1 MKKNWGIIFALI
13 LNVVLLIQ
21 VIRLDGKVDALEEKI
36 AVQSRD
42 TRDFLYDWE
51 DRVYYTVQEA
61 VKNATKQAVDF
72 SFTPAGI
79 DKAKRS
85 LLADLSVTLREWSA
99 DTQVTMLVTL
109 NGSVT
114 EIPMTHEAAGVYTGE
129 LSLVVSENG
138 DVKLAVQIENGEST
152 IREELAHHRRVSDL
166 LPISSGATGS
176 SWEEYEDGVLK
187 LYYYSFL
194 PYDGDSKVVPVLEPT
209 FRLYR
214 NNELVLERNAVAN
227 EDYEDGNEGMSGE
240 WFFNDSEENVPTSIP
255 CGEGDE
261 VWLMFACTDSYGIH
275 YEFPVNGDRIE
286 NGEVVELN
294 TGVIEPILT
303 WN

>member
-1 MKKNWGIIFALI
+1 MKKNWGIAA
-13 LNVVLLIQ
+13 VLLLNIVLVVQ
-21 VIRLDGKVDALEEKI
+21 VNRLDKKVDVLEEKL
-36 AVQSRD
+36 AAQHRD
-42 TRDFLYDWE
+42 TVDFLYNWE
-51 DRVYYTVQEA
+51 DRVYESAQRA
-61 VKNATKQAVDF
+61 LKDATKQAVDF
-72 SFTPAGI
+72 AFEPVGI
-79 DKAKRS
+79 DKERRS
-85 LLADLSVTLREWSA
+85 LLADLSVTLREWSEN
-99 DTQVTMLVTL
+99 TQVTMLVTL

-129 LSLVVSENG
+129 LSLLVSENG

-176 SWEEYEDGVLK
+176 SWEEYEDGALK

-194 PYDGDSKVVPVLEPT
+194 PYDGDSKVVPVLKPT

>member
-1 MKKNWGIIFALI
+1 MKKNWVIIFALI

-21 VIRLDGKVDALEEKI
+21 VIRLDGKVDTLEEKI
-36 AVQSRD
+36 TAQSRD

-51 DRVYYTVQEA
+51 DRVYYTMQEA
-61 VKNATKQAVDF
+61 LKNVAKQAVDF
-72 SFTPAGI
+72 AFVPAGI
-79 DKAKRS
+79 DKENRS

-99 DTQVTMLVTL
+99 DTQVTMCVTL

-114 EIPMTHEAAGVYTGE
+114 KVSMEHTAAGVYAGE
-129 LSLVVSENG
+129 LSLPVSENG
-138 DVKLAVQIENGEST
+138 DVELAVQIENGEST
-152 IREELAHHRRVSDL
+152 IREELAHHRSVSDL
-166 LPISSGATGS
+166 LPISGGATGS
-176 SWEEYEDGVLK
+176 SWEEYEDGALK

-194 PYDGDSKVVPVLEPT
+194 PYDGDSNVVPVLEPT
-209 FRLYR
+209 FRVYR
-214 NNELVLERNAVAN
+214 NGELVLERNAVAN

-255 CGEGDE
+255 CREGDE
-261 VWLMFACTDSYGIH
+261 VWLKFSCTDSYGIR

-286 NGEVVELN
+286 NGKVVELN
-294 TGVIEPILT
+294 TGVINPILT